1 MEVLAITRK
10 IGGSLVITIPK
21 TIVEEEGLTE
31 GQTVKVDV
39 KKLGKSGFGIFKDLG
54 RFAKKDKFKGQL
66 EKNG

>member
-1 MEVLAITRK
+1 METLVKTRK

-31 GQTVKVDV
+31 GQTVKVNV

-54 RFAKKDKFKGQL
+54 RFTKEDKFKGQL
-66 EKNG
+66 EENE